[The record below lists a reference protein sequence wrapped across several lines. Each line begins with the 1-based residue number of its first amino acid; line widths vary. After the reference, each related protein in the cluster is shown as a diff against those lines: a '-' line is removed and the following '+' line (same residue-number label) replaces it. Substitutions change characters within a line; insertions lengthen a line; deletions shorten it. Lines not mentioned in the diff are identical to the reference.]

1 MPINAK
7 QFYSLAIECER
18 MTELLE
24 ELEQKRQL
32 HNVEAERHRKARD
45 ELNEK
50 TREWV
55 EKRDTLNAKVR
66 ELVDQ
71 AAKHREARD
80 QLNVKVRESK
90 EQRDKWNKLVNE
102 LNEKVTK
109 IKKDNLPKNGPPV
122 SKLKKELK
130 SLEFK
135 QMTSV
140 LSKDKEQ
147 ELIDQMGQ
155 LQAQIKEREKAYDQN
170 EEVKNGIKELRDA
183 KDQAE
188 AHHRAVS
195 DSAEKAQAEHD
206 AMIALYEQ
214 ADALRKEADSA
225 QESFIANKV
234 NADDE
239 HKKHIENIRQ
249 VHDYDK
255 IIAGMRQKARKAKK
269 KDEEV
274 SAKEEAE
281 KIFDKFKS
289 GEKLS
294 TEDLMA
300 LQKSGYL

>member
-1 MPINAK
+1 
-7 QFYSLAIECER
+7 

-32 HNVEAERHRKARD
+32 HNVEAEKHRRVRD
-45 ELNEK
+45 DLNEK

-71 AAKHREARD
+71 AAKHRETRD
-80 QLNVKVRESK
+80 QLNVKVREAK
-90 EQRDKWNKLVNE
+90 EERDKWNKLVNE
-102 LNEKVTK
+102 MNEKVTK
-109 IKKDNLPKNGPPV
+109 IKKENLPKNGPPV

-130 SLEFK
+130 NLEFK

-140 LSKDKEQ
+140 LSKEKEQ
-147 ELIDQMGQ
+147 ELIDQMGE
-155 LQAQIKEREKAYDQN
+155 LQSQIKEREKAYDQN
-170 EEVKNGIKELRDA
+170 EEVKNAIKELRDA

-188 AHHRAVS
+188 IYHKSVS
-195 DSAEKAQAEHD
+195 ECAEKAQAEHD
-206 AMIALYEQ
+206 AMIELYEQ
-214 ADALRKEADSA
+214 ADALRKEADKA

-269 KDEEV
+269 KDDEA

-281 KIFDKFKS
+281 KIFDRFKA

>member
-1 MPINAK
+1 
-7 QFYSLAIECER
+7 

-55 EKRDTLNAKVR
+55 EKRDALNAKVR
-66 ELVDQ
+66 ELVDK

-90 EQRDKWNKLVNE
+90 EHRDKWNKLVNE

-109 IKKDNLPKNGPPV
+109 IKKENLPKNGPPV

-130 SLEFK
+130 ALEFR

-140 LSKDKEQ
+140 LTKEKEQ
-147 ELIDQMGQ
+147 ELIEQMGH

-170 EEVKNGIKELRDA
+170 EEVKNAIKELREA

-188 AHHRAVS
+188 AFHRSVS
-195 DSAEKAQAEHD
+195 ESAERAQAEHD
-206 AMIALYEQ
+206 AMIGLYEE
-214 ADALRKEADSA
+214 ADALRKEADGA

-234 NADDE
+234 NADEE

-269 KDEEV
+269 KDDEA

-281 KIFDKFKS
+281 KIFDRFKA

-294 TEDLMA
+294 TDDLLA

>member
-1 MPINAK
+1 
-7 QFYSLAIECER
+7 

-55 EKRDTLNAKVR
+55 EKRDTLNGKVR

-130 SLEFK
+130 TLEFK

-140 LSKDKEQ
+140 LSKEKEQ
-147 ELIDQMGQ
+147 EIIEQMGQ

-170 EEVKNGIKELRDA
+170 EEVKNAIKELRDA

-188 AHHRAVS
+188 SHHRSVS
-195 DSAEKAQAEHD
+195 ESAEKAQAEHD
-206 AMIALYEQ
+206 AMIGLYEQ

-234 NADDE
+234 NADEE

-269 KDEEV
+269 KDDEA

-281 KIFDKFKS
+281 KIFDKFKA

>member
-1 MPINAK
+1 
-7 QFYSLAIECER
+7 

-24 ELEQKRQL
+24 ELELKRQL
-32 HNVEAERHRKARD
+32 HNVEAEKHRKVRD

-55 EKRDTLNAKVR
+55 EKRDALNAKVR

-71 AAKHREARD
+71 AAKHRGTRD
-80 QLNVKVRESK
+80 QLNVKVREAK
-90 EQRDKWNKLVNE
+90 EQRDKWNKMVNE

-130 SLEFK
+130 NLEFK

-140 LSKDKEQ
+140 LTKDKEQ
-147 ELIDQMGQ
+147 ELIDEMGK
-155 LQAQIKEREKAYDQN
+155 LQAQIREREKAYELND
-170 EEVKNGIKELRDA
+170 EVKTGIKELRDA
-183 KDQAE
+183 KDEAE
-188 AHHRAVS
+188 AHHRDVS
-195 DSAEKAQAEHD
+195 ECAEKAQSEHD

-214 ADALRKEADSA
+214 ADTLRKEADSA
-225 QESFIANKV
+225 QESFIANKL
-234 NADDE
+234 NADEE

-269 KDEEV
+269 KEDES
-274 SAKEEAE
+274 SAKEEAD
-281 KIFDKFKS
+281 KIYDKFKA

>member
-1 MPINAK
+1 
-7 QFYSLAIECER
+7 

-80 QLNVKVRESK
+80 QLNVKVREAK
-90 EQRDKWNKLVNE
+90 EERDKWNKLVNE

-130 SLEFK
+130 ALEFK

-140 LSKDKEQ
+140 LSKEKEQ
-147 ELIDQMGQ
+147 EIIEQMGQ

-170 EEVKNGIKELRDA
+170 EEVKGAIKELRDA
-183 KDQAE
+183 KEQAE
-188 AHHRAVS
+188 THHHAVS
-195 DSAEKAQAEHD
+195 ESAEKAQAEHD

-214 ADALRKEADSA
+214 ADALRKEADGA

-255 IIAGMRQKARKAKK
+255 IIAGMRQKARKARK
-269 KDEEV
+269 KDEEA

-281 KIFDKFKS
+281 KIFDRFKA

>member
-1 MPINAK
+1 
-7 QFYSLAIECER
+7 

-32 HNVEAERHRKARD
+32 HNVEAEKHRRIRD

-55 EKRDTLNAKVR
+55 EKRDILNAKVR

-80 QLNVKVRESK
+80 EMNAKVREAK
-90 EQRDKWNKLVNE
+90 DNRDHWNKIVNE
-102 LNEKVTK
+102 LNEKAGKV
-109 IKKDNLPKNGPPV
+109 KKENLPKSGPPI
-122 SKLKKELK
+122 SRLKKDLK
-130 SLEFK
+130 ALEFK

-147 ELIDQMGQ
+147 ELIEQMASIQ
-155 LQAQIKEREKAYDQN
+155 SQIKEREKAYESN
-170 EEVKNGIKELRDA
+170 EEVKSAVKELREA
-183 KDQAE
+183 KDKAE
-188 AHHRAVS
+188 AYHREVS
-195 DSAEKAQAEHD
+195 EYAEKAQSSHD
-206 AMIALYEQ
+206 SMIELYEQ
-214 ADALRKEADSA
+214 ADAVRKEADLA
-225 QESFIANKV
+225 QEAFVANKI
-234 NADDE
+234 NADEE
-239 HKKHIENIRQ
+239 HKAHIENIRQ

-255 IIAGMRQKARKAKK
+255 IISGMRQKARKAKRK
-269 KDEEV
+269 EDET

-281 KIFDKFKS
+281 KIFDRFKA
-289 GEKLS
+289 GDKLS

>member
-1 MPINAK
+1 M
-7 QFYSLAIECER
+7 
-18 MTELLE
+18 E

-71 AAKHREARD
+71 AAKHRESRD

-90 EQRDKWNKLVNE
+90 EQRDKWNKVVNE
-102 LNEKVTK
+102 LNEKVTQ
-109 IKKDNLPKNGPPV
+109 IKKDNLPKMGPPV

-130 SLEFK
+130 NLEFK

-140 LSKDKEQ
+140 LSKEKEQ
-147 ELIDQMGQ
+147 ELIEQMGQ
-155 LQAQIKEREKAYDQN
+155 LQAQIKDREKAYDQN
-170 EEVKNGIKELRDA
+170 EEVKNAIKELRDA
-183 KDQAE
+183 KEQAE
-188 AHHRAVS
+188 SHHRSVS
-195 DSAEKAQAEHD
+195 ESAEKAQSEHD

-214 ADALRKEADSA
+214 ADSLRKEADGA

-269 KDEEV
+269 KDDEA

-281 KIFDKFKS
+281 KIFDKLKA